1 MTKLRSSGWSFSKVS
16 RGLRLDSSEPGHYG
30 AVVDGAREPLISFA
44 GLQALP
50 EFLAAAAARRVFVIA
65 SGSDR
70 NALRLAAA
78 LASVTVQM
86 FPEARRHVPAALV
99 ERAERAFDAFQADTV
114 LSIGGGSAT
123 GLGKALR
130 LSRSFHFIAVPTT
143 YAASELTN
151 LYGVTSAAGKRT
163 GRDTRVVPDA
173 VLYDVEL
180 TLRMPLALSVTS
192 LMNALAHPISALSTG
207 KLDALG
213 SERALAAARAVY
225 AALEALLL
233 SPGSP
238 VERRAALEAMVLAG
252 RVLATSPVGLHHR
265 LAHLLGGQFD
275 LDHAGLHSVLLPH
288 TTLWM
293 QQAAGM
299 AYDTL
304 CARLGVARAALPARF
319 SGWLSRARAATSL
332 SELGVDQSALVAL
345 LASHP
350 ELPAGLLEGAFA
362 GQLSPEPAR

>member
-1 MTKLRSSGWSFSKVS
+1 
-16 RGLRLDSSEPGHYG
+16 
-30 AVVDGAREPLISFA
+30 VDGAREPVISFA
-44 GLQALP
+44 GLDVLPAL
-50 EFLAAAAARRVFVIA
+50 LAAAAARRVFVIG
-65 SGSDR
+65 SGSER
-70 NALRLAAA
+70 HALRLAAA
-78 LASVTVQM
+78 LAAVTVQT
-86 FPEARRHVPAALV
+86 FPEARRHVPEALV

-163 GRDTRVVPDA
+163 GRDARVVPDA
-173 VLYDVEL
+173 VLYDAEL

-207 KLDALG
+207 KLDA
-213 SERALAAARAVY
+213 SATERALEAAGAVY

-233 SPGSP
+233 APSGPA
-238 VERRAALEAMVLAG
+238 ERRAALEAMVLAG
-252 RVLATSPVGLHHR
+252 RVLATSPVGLHHQ
-265 LAHLLGGQFD
+265 LAHLLGGRFD

-293 QQAAGM
+293 QRAAGM

-304 CARLGVARAALPARF
+304 CARLGVAPAALPARF
-319 SGWLSRARAATSL
+319 SEWLSRAGAATSL
-332 SELGVDQSALVAL
+332 AGLGVERAALIAL

-350 ELPAGLLEGAFA
+350 ELPGAVLEAAFA
-362 GQLSPEPAR
+362 GPLSREAAP

>member
-1 MTKLRSSGWSFSKVS
+1 
-16 RGLRLDSSEPGHYG
+16 
-30 AVVDGAREPLISFA
+30 
-44 GLQALP
+44 
-50 EFLAAAAARRVFVIA
+50 
-65 SGSDR
+65 
-70 NALRLAAA
+70 
-78 LASVTVQM
+78 M
-86 FPEARRHVPAALV
+86 FPEARRHVPEAVV
-99 ERAERAFDAFQADTV
+99 ERAQRAFDAFQADTV

-180 TLRMPLALSVTS
+180 TRRMPLALSVTS
-192 LMNALAHPISALSTG
+192 LMNALAHPCGALSTG
-207 KLDALG
+207 KLDA
-213 SERALAAARAVY
+213 SAIERALEAARAVF
-225 AALEALLL
+225 AALEALLVA
-233 SPGSP
+233 PDGST
-238 VERRAALEAMVLAG
+238 ERRAALEAMVLAG
-252 RVLATSPVGLHHR
+252 RVLATSPVGLHHQ

-293 QQAAGM
+293 QRAAAI
-299 AYDTL
+299 AYDAL
-304 CARLGVARAALPARF
+304 CARLGVAPAALPARF
-319 SGWLSRARAATSL
+319 SGWLSRARAAMSL
-332 SELGVDQSALVAL
+332 AELGVERSALSAL

-350 ELPAGLLEGAFA
+350 ELPASVLAAAFA
-362 GQLSPEPAR
+362 GQLSPEAAP